1 MAFAFTHPSRTWRPV
16 AIGRAGAVGTNHPL
30 ATQAGAQ
37 VLRAGG
43 NAVDAAIAVAT
54 TLGVVEPQ
62 MSGVGGDGFFLVY
75 EAEARRATLVNATGP
90 APRAAT
96 VERFAHGLP
105 ADGILTASTPG
116 VVDGWLTLAQR
127 FGTQPLNVLFEA
139 AIGYARDGFGCTRAL
154 HDFIDSSQAVLRKDA
169 RTARTFLADG
179 QPPRV
184 GQTIRQPD
192 LAVTL
197 EAIAAGGRA
206 ALYEGEVG
214 RALARFCDA
223 ENGLIGVEDLR
234 DYQCEITNPI
244 RTSYRGLEILQ
255 AAPNSMGW
263 VMLLELNIVEHF
275 DLASMGAF
283 SADAIH
289 TLVEAKKLAFADR
302 ERFSADPRFFEAPLD
317 ELLSKDHAARLA
329 AQIDPRRA
337 TPRAAQLAG
346 ATAGGDTTYFAVVDR
361 WGNAVSGIQSLSD
374 LFGSGV
380 TAGTTGI
387 LLNNRMRPWHLEPD
401 HPNALRPGKR
411 VRHTMNTPLAL
422 ENGQVR
428 AVWGTPGADAQVQ
441 TNLQTLTA
449 LVDFELDPQQ
459 ALEAPRWCSFEPGQE
474 TTWPHTG
481 SEHLQVEGRFEAH
494 VLADLA
500 SRGHQLEVVGPLDG
514 PCSAQT
520 VVRLDDGTLVA
531 GADPR
536 RDGVALAW

>member
-16 AIGRAGAVGTNHPL
+16 AICRAGAVGTNHPL

>member
-1 MAFAFTHPSRTWRPV
+1 
-16 AIGRAGAVGTNHPL
+16 
-30 ATQAGAQ
+30 

-43 NAVDAAIAVAT
+43 NAADAAIAVAT

-75 EAEARRATLVNATGP
+75 EAGQRRATLINATGP
-90 APRAAT
+90 APRKAT

-105 ADGILTASTPG
+105 SDGILTASTPG

-127 FGTQPLNVLFEA
+127 FGTQPLGALFDA

-154 HDFIDSSQAVLRKDA
+154 RDFINQSQAILVKDP
-169 RTARTFLADG
+169 RTAQTFLAEG
-179 QPPRV
+179 RVPRV
-184 GQTIRQPD
+184 GQTIRQAD

-197 EAIAAGGRA
+197 EAIAADGRA
-206 ALYEGEVG
+206 AFYEGEVG
-214 RALARFCDA
+214 QALASYCDA
-223 ENGLIGVEDLR
+223 EDGLIGVQDLR
-234 DYQCEITNPI
+234 EYQCEITDPI
-244 RTSYRGLEILQ
+244 RSTYRGLEVLQ

-263 VMLLELNIVEHF
+263 VMLLELNIVEQF
-275 DLASMGAF
+275 DLAGMGAF

-317 ELLSKDHAARLA
+317 ELLSKEYAARLA
-329 AQIDPRRA
+329 SQIDPHRA
-337 TPRAAQLAG
+337 TPRTTQLAG
-346 ATAGGDTTYFAVVDR
+346 AAAGGDTTYFAVVDR

-380 TAGTTGI
+380 TAGSTGI
-387 LLNNRMRPWHLEPD
+387 LLNNRMRPWHLEAD
-401 HPNALRPGKR
+401 HPNALAPGKR

-422 ENGQVR
+422 DNGQVR

-481 SEHLQVEGRFEAH
+481 SERLQVEGRFDAR
-494 VLADLA
+494 VLDELA
-500 SRGHQLEVVGPLDG
+500 ARGHQLEVVGPLDG

-520 VVRLDDGTLVA
+520 VVRLADGTLLA